1 LSTKVNR
8 SVKQL
13 LEFTG
18 ENITRNLVAASRRKM
33 IEVSENDLRKVRS
46 IVESAVEQSLING
59 YTNVQR
65 AINETIS
72 TSETD
77 KKKSKSKRK

>member
-1 LSTKVNR
+1 MSTKVNR